1 MRYTP
6 EEAARIRRWTA
17 TTRAKVVHPKY
28 GSVIVPSTSKLS
40 ALENAAEYWRT
51 TWLEIRDAGVWAVEP
66 DEGPTVRPKE
76 FYRRRKA

>member
-1 MRYTP
+1 
-6 EEAARIRRWTA
+6 
-17 TTRAKVVHPKY
+17 
-28 GSVIVPSTSKLS
+28 VIVPSTSKLS